1 MANKNFSVFIYF
13 SDILKCG
20 VFDREGRFVGALWDV
35 AVNPKEIY
43 PKTAELILSSG
54 FLKRRFACVTWDLI
68 DRADDNIYLK
78 IREEELEFNKTLKPF
93 NFLLKRD
100 ILDQQ
105 VVDTYN
111 SKVIRVNDI
120 HLLKVDQDLMVAHV
134 DIGLRGLVRRMGWE
148 AFVDFMVGLIA
159 PQARYLQREELIA
172 WKFIHPVSVNPVS
185 KTLKVNLPQK
195 QFSNIPP
202 ADLSEIILDLDGSQK
217 LAFFKTLDLRT
228 KADIFENMEFEHQ
241 KVLLKEL
248 DKKEAAGILGE
259 MSPDEA
265 TDLLEKLPPG
275 TVKNLL
281 SMMESNMSR
290 KLSTL
295 LGYSSDSA
303 GGIMTTDF
311 VSLSENMTV
320 GEAIEHIKEKTADLD
335 YVYYVYIIDDK
346 NRLKATTTIRM
357 LLFSENLKEP
367 ITNTVF
373 SKAIYSYLHDSTKQ
387 VAYLFDKYKLSAL
400 PVVDENKV
408 LHGVITIDDVL
419 SRVILL
425 AWRKRPK
432 T

>member
-1 MANKNFSVFIYF
+1 MFIYF
-13 SDILKCG
+13 SEILKCG
-20 VFDREGRFVGALWDV
+20 VFDRDGKLMGLVWDV
-35 AVNPKEIY
+35 AIKFKEIY
-43 PKTAELILSSG
+43 PKASELIVYRG
-54 FLKRRFACVTWDLI
+54 FIKKEYACISWDLL
-68 DRADDNIYLK
+68 DRIGDNIYLK
-78 IREEELEFNKTLKPF
+78 TKKEEIAFNRSAKTYD
-93 NFLLKRD
+93 FLLRRD

-134 DIGLRGLVRRMGWE
+134 DIGLRGLVRRLGWE
-148 AFVDFMVGLIA
+148 NFVDFTVKLFS
-159 PQARYLQREELIA
+159 PHSKYLRREDLIA
-172 WKFIHPVSVNPVS
+172 WKFIQPVSINPVS

-195 QFSNIPP
+195 QFSDIPP
-202 ADLSEIILDLDGSQK
+202 ADLSEIILDLDGDQR

-228 KADIFENMEFEHQ
+228 KADIFENLDFEHQ
-241 KVLLKEL
+241 KFLLKEL
-248 DKKEAAGILGE
+248 DKREAAQIVGE

-265 TDLLEKLPPG
+265 TDLLEGLPPA
-275 TVKNLL
+275 TVRNLL
-281 SMMESNMSR
+281 AMMETNMSR

-320 GEAIEHIKEKTADLD
+320 EEAIAHIKEKTEDID
-335 YVYYVYIIDDK
+335 YVYYIYITDDR
-346 NRLKATTTIRM
+346 NRLKGTTTIRR
-357 LLFSENLKEP
+357 LLFSENPKES
-367 ITNTVF
+367 IMNTAF

-400 PVVDENKV
+400 PVVDENKTI
-408 LHGVITIDDVL
+408 HGVITIDDVL

>member
-1 MANKNFSVFIYF
+1 MAKRVSSMFLYF
-13 SDILKCG
+13 SEMLKCG
-20 VFDREGRFVGALWDV
+20 IFSRDGKLIGTLWDI
-35 AVNPKEIY
+35 AINPKDVY
-43 PKTAELILSSG
+43 PKTVELIVSRG
-54 FLKRRFACVTWDLI
+54 FWKKEFSCVAWSRI
-68 DRADDNIYLK
+68 ERIDDNIYLK
-78 IREEELEFNKTLKPF
+78 SAQDEIRFGREPKTYD
-93 NFLLKRD
+93 FLLKRD

-134 DIGLRGLVRRMGWE
+134 DIGLRGIVRRLGWKH
-148 AFVDFMVGLIA
+148 FVDPVMRLIA
-159 PQARYLQREELIA
+159 PDGRYLNREELIA
-172 WKFIHPVSVNPVS
+172 WKFIQPVSINPVS

-195 QFSNIPP
+195 QFSDIPP
-202 ADLSEIILDLDGSQK
+202 ADLSEIILDLDGNQR
-217 LAFFKTLDLRT
+217 LAFFKPLDLRT
-228 KADIFENMEFEHQ
+228 KADIFENLDFEHQ
-241 KVLLKEL
+241 KFLLNEL
-248 DKKEAAGILGE
+248 DKKEAAEILGE

-265 TDLLEKLPPG
+265 TDLLEKLPQG
-275 TVKNLL
+275 AVKNLL
-281 SMMESNMSR
+281 AMMESNMSR
-290 KLSTL
+290 KLSAL

-311 VSLSENMTV
+311 VSLPAEMTTSQ
-320 GEAIEHIKEKTADLD
+320 AIKYIKEKTADLD
-335 YVYYVYIIDDK
+335 YVYYIYITDDK
-346 NRLKATTTIRM
+346 NRLKATTTIRR
-357 LLFSENLKEP
+357 LLFSENPDEP
-367 ITNTVF
+367 IRNTAF

-419 SRVILL
+419 SRVICL